1 MRRREFITLLG
12 GAAVAWPLAAR
23 AEQPGKVYRVG
34 FLSLG
39 SSDGPVAVMTMN
51 GLGQGLTRRGYS
63 VGTNLVIEGRFADGH
78 ADRLPGLAKEL
89 VDSGFDLII
98 AFTYLAALA
107 AKQAT
112 TTVPIVALDAGD
124 VVETGLV
131 PSLSRPGGNLTGIS
145 DMTSE
150 LSTKR
155 LGLLKTAVPDLKQ
168 VAMLYNAA
176 DTGMTARY
184 RAAAAAAATV
194 GIGVQPLAVRE
205 PNDFDPAFAA
215 MTAEMP
221 GGILMVTDAL
231 TNLNRKQV
239 IEFAAAHRVPAI
251 YEYEYFVREGG
262 LMSYGAERSEITE
275 AMNNVIDRILKGAKP
290 ADLPFEQPTRF
301 NFVVNL
307 KTADALGLVMPRSML
322 MLADQ
327 VIE

>member
-1 MRRREFITLLG
+1 M
-12 GAAVAWPLAAR
+12 AR
-23 AEQPGKVYRVG
+23 SQ
-34 FLSLG
+34 
-39 SSDGPVAVMTMN
+39 VMTMN

-176 DTGMTARY
+176 DTGMTA
-184 RAAAAAAATV
+184 
-194 GIGVQPLAVRE
+194 
-205 PNDFDPAFAA
+205 
-215 MTAEMP
+215 
-221 GGILMVTDAL
+221 AL
-231 TNLNRKQV
+231 
-239 IEFAAAHRVPAI
+239 
-251 YEYEYFVREGG
+251 
-262 LMSYGAERSEITE
+262 
-275 AMNNVIDRILKGAKP
+275 
-290 ADLPFEQPTRF
+290 
-301 NFVVNL
+301 
-307 KTADALGLVMPRSML
+307 
-322 MLADQ
+322 
-327 VIE
+327 